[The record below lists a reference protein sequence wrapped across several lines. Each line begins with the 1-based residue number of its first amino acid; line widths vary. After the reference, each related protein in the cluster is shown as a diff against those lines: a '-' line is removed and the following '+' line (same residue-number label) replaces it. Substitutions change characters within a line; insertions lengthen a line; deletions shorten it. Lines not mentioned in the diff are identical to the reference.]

1 MTTRATNTSPSRFR
15 PQSSIRGVKKSF
27 DGASQTGEKQ
37 KGRLLSPLYV
47 SGTKYA
53 LGLREAAVSL
63 RLGSEACRVRD
74 RLLQRHGLSLRPG

>member
-37 KGRLLSPLYV
+37 KGRLLSPLFV
-47 SGTKYA
+47 SGKDA